1 MSKINPIFALVMI
14 LNLAISLPLI
24 TCALFSMLILLE
36 WCNRQLREQHT
47 LFAFMLTATLLY
59 VGHYIYFNRAADL
72 LPLSDILYVS
82 ANLTVYPLY
91 LIYIIRLTS
100 KWRAVYWLMLLP
112 GLLAIMATGTGY
124 IFMTDEEDRMF
135 VHNYLYHNSQTGLTD
150 MALFQAYIRQFCKLV
165 FAIEV
170 IATVVIG
177 SMMIRRYDRMVDEFY
192 ADTDDKSMRNIQ
204 SILYLVLTIAILSF
218 IVNIIGRARFTDHEI
233 ILTTTSLMFSA
244 LLFAIGYE
252 GLHRHFSIIDMRTNK
267 EQVSND
273 DSAALKDAVNRS
285 MTERIIALVEND
297 KIYLQP
303 DLKLDDLA
311 QMMHTNRTYIY
322 QAVNQQMGISFNE
335 FINRYRIAHAKRL
348 SEHEEVQL
356 TQNAFSK
363 KEVGH
368 LHLGS
373 VPLSIYQCKK
383 VIQPLLPQ

>member
-36 WCNRQLREQHT
+36 WYNRQLREQHT

-135 VHNYLYHNSQTGLTD
+135 VHNYLYHNSQTELTD

-204 SILYLVLTIAILSF
+204 SILYLVLTISILSF

-348 SEHEEVQL
+348 MASDPTLSMNDVALHSGFASL
-356 TQNAFSK
+356 SSFYRNMK
-363 KEVGH
+363 K
-368 LHLGS
+368 
-373 VPLSIYQCKK
+373 YN
-383 VIQPLLPQ
+383 

>member
-36 WCNRQLREQHT
+36 WYNRQLREQHT

-135 VHNYLYHNSQTGLTD
+135 VHNYLYHNSQTELTD

-303 DLKLDDLA
+303 DLKLDDVA

-348 SEHEEVQL
+348 MASDPTLSMNDVALQSGFASL
-356 TQNAFSK
+356 SSFYRNMK
-363 KEVGH
+363 K
-368 LHLGS
+368 
-373 VPLSIYQCKK
+373 YN
-383 VIQPLLPQ
+383 

>member
-36 WCNRQLREQHT
+36 WYNRQLREQHT

-124 IFMTDEEDRMF
+124 IFMTDEEDRLF

-348 SEHEEVQL
+348 MASDPTLSMNDVALQSGFASL
-356 TQNAFSK
+356 SSFYRNMK
-363 KEVGH
+363 K
-368 LHLGS
+368 
-373 VPLSIYQCKK
+373 YN
-383 VIQPLLPQ
+383 

>member
-36 WCNRQLREQHT
+36 WYNRQLREQHT

-124 IFMTDEEDRMF
+124 IFMTDEEGRMF

-204 SILYLVLTIAILSF
+204 SILYLVLTIAVLSF

-267 EQVSND
+267 EQVAND

-348 SEHEEVQL
+348 MASDPTLSMNDVAL
-356 TQNAFSK
+356 LSGFASLSSFYRNMK
-363 KEVGH
+363 K
-368 LHLGS
+368 
-373 VPLSIYQCKK
+373 YN
-383 VIQPLLPQ
+383 

>member
-36 WCNRQLREQHT
+36 WYNRQLREQHT

-59 VGHYIYFNRAADL
+59 VGHYIYFNRAVDL

-100 KWRAVYWLMLLP
+100 KWKSVYWLMLLP

-135 VHNYLYHNSQTGLTD
+135 VHNYLYHNSQTELTD

-348 SEHEEVQL
+348 MASDPTLSMNDVAL
-356 TQNAFSK
+356 LSGFASLSSFYRNMK
-363 KEVGH
+363 K
-368 LHLGS
+368 
-373 VPLSIYQCKK
+373 YN
-383 VIQPLLPQ
+383 

>member
-36 WCNRQLREQHT
+36 WYNRQLREQHT

-267 EQVSND
+267 EHVSND

-303 DLKLDDLA
+303 DLKLDDVA

-348 SEHEEVQL
+348 MASDPTLSMNDVALQSGFASL
-356 TQNAFSK
+356 SSFYRNMK
-363 KEVGH
+363 K
-368 LHLGS
+368 
-373 VPLSIYQCKK
+373 YN
-383 VIQPLLPQ
+383 

>member
-14 LNLAISLPLI
+14 FNLAISLPLI

-36 WCNRQLREQHT
+36 WYNRQLREQHT

-59 VGHYIYFNRAADL
+59 VGHYIYFNRATDL

-135 VHNYLYHNSQTGLTD
+135 VHNYLYHNSQTELTD

-204 SILYLVLTIAILSF
+204 SILYLVLTIAVLSF

-348 SEHEEVQL
+348 MASDPTLSMNDVAL
-356 TQNAFSK
+356 LSGFASLSSFYRNMK
-363 KEVGH
+363 K
-368 LHLGS
+368 
-373 VPLSIYQCKK
+373 YN
-383 VIQPLLPQ
+383 

>member
-36 WCNRQLREQHT
+36 WYNRQLREQHT

-204 SILYLVLTIAILSF
+204 SILYLVLTIAVLSF

-303 DLKLDDLA
+303 DLKLDDMA

-348 SEHEEVQL
+348 MASDPTLSMNDVALQSGFASL
-356 TQNAFSK
+356 SSFYRNMK
-363 KEVGH
+363 K
-368 LHLGS
+368 
-373 VPLSIYQCKK
+373 YN
-383 VIQPLLPQ
+383 

>member
-36 WCNRQLREQHT
+36 WYNRQLREQHT

-204 SILYLVLTIAILSF
+204 SILYLVLTIAVLSF

-303 DLKLDDLA
+303 DLKLDDVA

-348 SEHEEVQL
+348 MASDPTLSMNDVAL
-356 TQNAFSK
+356 LSGFASLSSFYRNMK
-363 KEVGH
+363 K
-368 LHLGS
+368 
-373 VPLSIYQCKK
+373 YN
-383 VIQPLLPQ
+383 

>member
-135 VHNYLYHNSQTGLTD
+135 VHNYLYHNSQTELTD

-303 DLKLDDLA
+303 DLKLDDVA

-348 SEHEEVQL
+348 MASDPTLSMNDVALHSGFASL
-356 TQNAFSK
+356 SSFYRNMK
-363 KEVGH
+363 K
-368 LHLGS
+368 
-373 VPLSIYQCKK
+373 YN
-383 VIQPLLPQ
+383 

>member
-124 IFMTDEEDRMF
+124 IFMTDEEGRMF
-135 VHNYLYHNSQTGLTD
+135 VHNYLYHNSQTELTD

-204 SILYLVLTIAILSF
+204 SILYLVLTIAVLSF

-348 SEHEEVQL
+348 MASDPTLSMNDVAL
-356 TQNAFSK
+356 LSGFASLSSFYRNMK
-363 KEVGH
+363 K
-368 LHLGS
+368 
-373 VPLSIYQCKK
+373 YN
-383 VIQPLLPQ
+383 

>member
-36 WCNRQLREQHT
+36 WYNRQLREQHT

-100 KWRAVYWLMLLP
+100 KWKSFYWLMLLP

-204 SILYLVLTIAILSF
+204 SILYLVLTIAVLSF

-303 DLKLDDLA
+303 DLKLDDVA

-348 SEHEEVQL
+348 MASDPTLSMNDVAL
-356 TQNAFSK
+356 LSGFASLSSFYRNMK
-363 KEVGH
+363 K
-368 LHLGS
+368 
-373 VPLSIYQCKK
+373 YN
-383 VIQPLLPQ
+383 

>member
-36 WCNRQLREQHT
+36 WYNRQLREQHT

-204 SILYLVLTIAILSF
+204 SILYLVLTIAVLSF

-233 ILTTTSLMFSA
+233 ILATTSLMFSA

-303 DLKLDDLA
+303 DLKLDDVA

-348 SEHEEVQL
+348 MASDPTLSMNDVAL
-356 TQNAFSK
+356 LSGFASLSSFYRNMK
-363 KEVGH
+363 K
-368 LHLGS
+368 
-373 VPLSIYQCKK
+373 YN
-383 VIQPLLPQ
+383 

>member
-36 WCNRQLREQHT
+36 WYNRQLREQHT

-204 SILYLVLTIAILSF
+204 SILYLVLTIAVLSF

-244 LLFAIGYE
+244 LLFAIGYQ

-348 SEHEEVQL
+348 MASDPTLSMNDVAL
-356 TQNAFSK
+356 LSGFASLSSFYRNMK
-363 KEVGH
+363 K
-368 LHLGS
+368 
-373 VPLSIYQCKK
+373 YN
-383 VIQPLLPQ
+383 

>member
-36 WCNRQLREQHT
+36 WYNRQLREQHT

-204 SILYLVLTIAILSF
+204 SILYLVLTIAVLSF

-233 ILTTTSLMFSA
+233 ILTTTSLTFSA

-348 SEHEEVQL
+348 MASDPTLSMNDVAL
-356 TQNAFSK
+356 LSGFASLSSFYRNMK
-363 KEVGH
+363 K
-368 LHLGS
+368 
-373 VPLSIYQCKK
+373 YN
-383 VIQPLLPQ
+383 

>member
-36 WCNRQLREQHT
+36 WYNRQLREQHT

-100 KWRAVYWLMLLP
+100 KWRAVYWLMLMP
-112 GLLAIMATGTGY
+112 GLIAMLATGTGY
-124 IFMTDEEDRMF
+124 IFMTDEEGRMF
-135 VHNYLYHNSQTGLTD
+135 VHNYLYHNSQTELTD

-204 SILYLVLTIAILSF
+204 SILYLVLTIAVLSF

-348 SEHEEVQL
+348 MASDPTLSMNDVAL
-356 TQNAFSK
+356 LSGFASLSSFYRNMK
-363 KEVGH
+363 K
-368 LHLGS
+368 
-373 VPLSIYQCKK
+373 YN
-383 VIQPLLPQ
+383 

>member
-59 VGHYIYFNRAADL
+59 VGHYIYFNRAVDL

-135 VHNYLYHNSQTGLTD
+135 VHNYLYHNSQTELTD

-303 DLKLDDLA
+303 DLKLDDVA

-348 SEHEEVQL
+348 MASDPTLSMNDVALHSGFASL
-356 TQNAFSK
+356 SSFYRNMK
-363 KEVGH
+363 K
-368 LHLGS
+368 
-373 VPLSIYQCKK
+373 YN
-383 VIQPLLPQ
+383 

>member
-36 WCNRQLREQHT
+36 WYNRQLREQHT

-100 KWRAVYWLMLLP
+100 KWKSVYWLMLIP
-112 GLLAIMATGTGY
+112 GFIAMLATGTGY
-124 IFMTDEEDRMF
+124 IFMTDEEDRLF
-135 VHNYLYHNSQTGLTD
+135 VHNYLYHNSQTELTD

-204 SILYLVLTIAILSF
+204 SILYLVLTIAVLSF

-348 SEHEEVQL
+348 MASDPTLSMNDVAL
-356 TQNAFSK
+356 LSGFASLSSFYRNMK
-363 KEVGH
+363 K
-368 LHLGS
+368 
-373 VPLSIYQCKK
+373 YN
-383 VIQPLLPQ
+383 

>member
-204 SILYLVLTIAILSF
+204 SILYLLLTIAVLSF

-244 LLFAIGYE
+244 LLFAIGYQ

-303 DLKLDDLA
+303 DLKLDDVA

-348 SEHEEVQL
+348 MASDPTLSMNDVALHSGFASL
-356 TQNAFSK
+356 SSFYRNMK
-363 KEVGH
+363 K
-368 LHLGS
+368 
-373 VPLSIYQCKK
+373 YN
-383 VIQPLLPQ
+383 

>member
-36 WCNRQLREQHT
+36 WYNRQLREQHT

-100 KWRAVYWLMLLP
+100 KWKSFYWLMLLP

-135 VHNYLYHNSQTGLTD
+135 VHNYLYHNSQTELTD

-204 SILYLVLTIAILSF
+204 SILYLVLTIAVLSF

-252 GLHRHFSIIDMRTNK
+252 GLHRHFSIIDIRTNK

-348 SEHEEVQL
+348 MASDPTLSMNDVALQSGFASL
-356 TQNAFSK
+356 SSFYRNMK
-363 KEVGH
+363 KFN
-368 LHLGS
+368 
-373 VPLSIYQCKK
+373 
-383 VIQPLLPQ
+383 

>member
-47 LFAFMLTATLLY
+47 LLAFMLTATLLY

-303 DLKLDDLA
+303 DLKLDDVA

-348 SEHEEVQL
+348 MASDPTLSMNDVALHSGFASL
-356 TQNAFSK
+356 SSFYRNMK
-363 KEVGH
+363 K
-368 LHLGS
+368 
-373 VPLSIYQCKK
+373 YN
-383 VIQPLLPQ
+383 

>member
-36 WCNRQLREQHT
+36 WYNRQLREQHT

-100 KWRAVYWLMLLP
+100 KWRAFYWLMLIP
-112 GLLAIMATGTGY
+112 GFIAMLATSTGY
-124 IFMTDEEDRMF
+124 IVMTDEEDRMF

-204 SILYLVLTIAILSF
+204 SILYLVLTIAVLSF

-348 SEHEEVQL
+348 MTSDPTLSMNDVALQSGFASL
-356 TQNAFSK
+356 SSFYRNMK
-363 KEVGH
+363 K
-368 LHLGS
+368 
-373 VPLSIYQCKK
+373 YN
-383 VIQPLLPQ
+383 

>member
-59 VGHYIYFNRAADL
+59 VGHYIYFNRAVDL

-348 SEHEEVQL
+348 MASDPTLSMNDVALHSGFASL
-356 TQNAFSK
+356 SSFYRNMK
-363 KEVGH
+363 K
-368 LHLGS
+368 
-373 VPLSIYQCKK
+373 YN
-383 VIQPLLPQ
+383 

>member
-59 VGHYIYFNRAADL
+59 VGHYIYFNRAVDL

-204 SILYLVLTIAILSF
+204 SILYLVLTIAVLSF

-233 ILTTTSLMFSA
+233 ILTTTSLTFSA

-348 SEHEEVQL
+348 MASDPTLSMNDVALHSGFASL
-356 TQNAFSK
+356 SSFYRNMK
-363 KEVGH
+363 K
-368 LHLGS
+368 
-373 VPLSIYQCKK
+373 YN
-383 VIQPLLPQ
+383 

>member
-36 WCNRQLREQHT
+36 WYNRQLREQHT

-135 VHNYLYHNSQTGLTD
+135 VHNYLYHNSQTELTD

-348 SEHEEVQL
+348 MASDPTLSMNDVALQSGFASL
-356 TQNAFSK
+356 SSFYRNMK
-363 KEVGH
+363 K
-368 LHLGS
+368 
-373 VPLSIYQCKK
+373 YN
-383 VIQPLLPQ
+383 

>member
-36 WCNRQLREQHT
+36 WYNRQLREQHT

-59 VGHYIYFNRAADL
+59 VGHYIYFNRAVDL

-135 VHNYLYHNSQTGLTD
+135 VHNYLYHNSQTELTD

-204 SILYLVLTIAILSF
+204 SILYLVLTIAVLSF

-348 SEHEEVQL
+348 MASDPTLSMNDVAL
-356 TQNAFSK
+356 LSGFASLSSFYRNMK
-363 KEVGH
+363 K
-368 LHLGS
+368 
-373 VPLSIYQCKK
+373 YN
-383 VIQPLLPQ
+383 

>member
-24 TCALFSMLILLE
+24 TCALFSMLILME
-36 WCNRQLREQHT
+36 WYNRQLREQHT

-124 IFMTDEEDRMF
+124 IFITDEEGRMF

-252 GLHRHFSIIDMRTNK
+252 GLHRHYSIIDMRTNK

-273 DSAALKDAVNRS
+273 DSTALKDAVNRS

-348 SEHEEVQL
+348 MASDPTLSMNDVAL
-356 TQNAFSK
+356 LSGFASLSSFYRNMK
-363 KEVGH
+363 K
-368 LHLGS
+368 
-373 VPLSIYQCKK
+373 YN
-383 VIQPLLPQ
+383 

>member
-59 VGHYIYFNRAADL
+59 VGHYIYFNRAVDL

-204 SILYLVLTIAILSF
+204 SILYLLLTIAVLSF

-233 ILTTTSLMFSA
+233 ILATTSLMFSA

-348 SEHEEVQL
+348 MASDPTLSMNDVAL
-356 TQNAFSK
+356 LSGFASLSSFYRNMK
-363 KEVGH
+363 K
-368 LHLGS
+368 
-373 VPLSIYQCKK
+373 YN
-383 VIQPLLPQ
+383 

>member
-36 WCNRQLREQHT
+36 WYNRQLREQHT

-244 LLFAIGYE
+244 LLFAIGYQ
-252 GLHRHFSIIDMRTNK
+252 GLHRHFSIIDMRINK

-303 DLKLDDLA
+303 DLKLDDVA

-348 SEHEEVQL
+348 MASDPTLSMNDVAL
-356 TQNAFSK
+356 LSGFASLSSFYRNMK
-363 KEVGH
+363 K
-368 LHLGS
+368 
-373 VPLSIYQCKK
+373 YN
-383 VIQPLLPQ
+383 

>member
-36 WCNRQLREQHT
+36 WYNRQLREQHT

-124 IFMTDEEDRMF
+124 IFMTDEEDRLF

-204 SILYLVLTIAILSF
+204 SILYLVLTIAVLSF

-348 SEHEEVQL
+348 MASDPTLSMNDVALHSGFASL
-356 TQNAFSK
+356 SSFYRNMK
-363 KEVGH
+363 K
-368 LHLGS
+368 
-373 VPLSIYQCKK
+373 YN
-383 VIQPLLPQ
+383 

>member
-124 IFMTDEEDRMF
+124 IFMTDEEGRMF

-204 SILYLVLTIAILSF
+204 SILYLVLTIAVLSF

-348 SEHEEVQL
+348 MASDPTLSMNDVALQSGFASL
-356 TQNAFSK
+356 SSFYRNMK
-363 KEVGH
+363 K
-368 LHLGS
+368 
-373 VPLSIYQCKK
+373 YN
-383 VIQPLLPQ
+383 

>member
-204 SILYLVLTIAILSF
+204 SILYLVLIIAVLSF

-303 DLKLDDLA
+303 DLKLDDVA

-348 SEHEEVQL
+348 MASDPTLSMNDVAL
-356 TQNAFSK
+356 LSGFASLSSFYRNMK
-363 KEVGH
+363 K
-368 LHLGS
+368 
-373 VPLSIYQCKK
+373 YN
-383 VIQPLLPQ
+383 

>member
-135 VHNYLYHNSQTGLTD
+135 VHNYLYHNSQTELTD

-204 SILYLVLTIAILSF
+204 SILYLVLTIAVLSF

-348 SEHEEVQL
+348 MASDPTLSMNDVALHSGFASL
-356 TQNAFSK
+356 SSFYRNMK
-363 KEVGH
+363 K
-368 LHLGS
+368 
-373 VPLSIYQCKK
+373 YN
-383 VIQPLLPQ
+383 

>member
-14 LNLAISLPLI
+14 LNLSISLPLI

-36 WCNRQLREQHT
+36 WYNRQLREQHT

-124 IFMTDEEDRMF
+124 IVMTDEEDRMF

-348 SEHEEVQL
+348 MASDPTLSMNDVAL
-356 TQNAFSK
+356 LSGFASLSSFYRNMK
-363 KEVGH
+363 K
-368 LHLGS
+368 
-373 VPLSIYQCKK
+373 YN
-383 VIQPLLPQ
+383 

>member
-14 LNLAISLPLI
+14 FNLAISLPLI

-233 ILTTTSLMFSA
+233 ILTTTSLTFSA

-348 SEHEEVQL
+348 MASDPTLSMNDVALHSGFASL
-356 TQNAFSK
+356 SSFYRNMK
-363 KEVGH
+363 K
-368 LHLGS
+368 
-373 VPLSIYQCKK
+373 YN
-383 VIQPLLPQ
+383 

>member
-59 VGHYIYFNRAADL
+59 VGHYIYFNRAAEL

-135 VHNYLYHNSQTGLTD
+135 VHNYLYHNSQTELTD

-303 DLKLDDLA
+303 DLKLDDVA

-348 SEHEEVQL
+348 MASDPTLSMNDVALHSGFASL
-356 TQNAFSK
+356 SSFYRNMK
-363 KEVGH
+363 K
-368 LHLGS
+368 
-373 VPLSIYQCKK
+373 YN
-383 VIQPLLPQ
+383 

>member
-14 LNLAISLPLI
+14 FNLAISLPLI

-267 EQVSND
+267 EHVSND

-303 DLKLDDLA
+303 DLKLDDVA

-348 SEHEEVQL
+348 MASDPTLSMNDVAL
-356 TQNAFSK
+356 LSGFASLSSFYRNMK
-363 KEVGH
+363 K
-368 LHLGS
+368 
-373 VPLSIYQCKK
+373 YN
-383 VIQPLLPQ
+383 

>member
-59 VGHYIYFNRAADL
+59 VGHYIYFNRAVDL

-135 VHNYLYHNSQTGLTD
+135 VHNYLYHNSQTELTD

-204 SILYLVLTIAILSF
+204 SILYLVLTIAVLSF
-218 IVNIIGRARFTDHEI
+218 IVNIVGRARFTDHKI
-233 ILTTTSLMFSA
+233 ILATTSLMFSA

-348 SEHEEVQL
+348 MASDPTLSMNDVAL
-356 TQNAFSK
+356 LSGFASLSSFYRNMK
-363 KEVGH
+363 K
-368 LHLGS
+368 
-373 VPLSIYQCKK
+373 YN
-383 VIQPLLPQ
+383 

>member
-24 TCALFSMLILLE
+24 TCALFSMLILME
-36 WCNRQLREQHT
+36 WYNRQLREQHT

-135 VHNYLYHNSQTGLTD
+135 VHNYLYHNSQTELTD

-348 SEHEEVQL
+348 MASDPTLSMNDVAL
-356 TQNAFSK
+356 LSGFASLSSFYRNMK
-363 KEVGH
+363 K
-368 LHLGS
+368 
-373 VPLSIYQCKK
+373 YN
-383 VIQPLLPQ
+383 